1 MSGSDPISMANNQ
14 KKKPATQEQRQAA
27 AKDSAKFDRGVS
39 FADRVGNTFRDMKDG
54 IVSLFEPDTPEEKKK
69 KAEEAAGLE
78 RAKQREKERHERNKM
93 SPAEEEAAR
102 KKDLDP
108 ATQAQDVQQ
117 HNRAVE
123 GMTDAQKKAL
133 DLPEHAGEQHAYD
146 PGDTDGDGNEVSP
159 DKGNMTDADNLKQF
173 GMAAEA
179 GQGKD
184 YYKDTKAAW
193 DHLASVFGDKVSALQ
208 GELEGRLTE
217 MTTPT
222 ERETGNPFAGD
233 DVPASKEMDYS
244 DMKGA
249 IQGDIDDA
257 KNVLGGVADI
267 GIEGAKTAG
276 TALKDTGKALADQM
290 GYNSK
295 DLDDAKQTLKDVGSI
310 GKSLSGLGGLFAT
323 DNSSQSKVPDG
334 NWKPKSINDLFK

>member
-1 MSGSDPISMANNQ
+1 MRGSESSFTESNQ
-14 KKKPATQEQRQAA
+14 KKPDYKVTFGD
-27 AKDSAKFDRGVS
+27 K
-39 FADRVGNTFRDMKDG
+39 VGRTFRDMKDG

-69 KAEEAAGLE
+69 KAEEAKGLE
-78 RAKQREKERHERNKM
+78 AAKQREKERHERNKM
-93 SPAEEEAAR
+93 SPAEQEAAR
-102 KKDLDP
+102 KADLDP
-108 ATQAQDVQQ
+108 ANQVKDVQE
-117 HNRAVE
+117 HNKAVE
-123 GMTDAQKKAL
+123 GMSDEQKKAL

-146 PGDTDGDGNEVSP
+146 PGDTDGNGVEASKE
-159 DKGNMTDADNLKQF
+159 KGNLTDTDNLKQF

-193 DHLASVFGDKVSALQ
+193 DHLTSVFGDKVSALQ
-208 GELEGRLTE
+208 NELEGRLTE

-222 ERETGNPFAGD
+222 DRETGNPFAGD
-233 DVPASKEMDYS
+233 DVPASKEMGYS

-257 KNVLGGVADI
+257 KAVMGGI
-267 GIEGAKTAG
+267 GDVGLEGLKTVGA
-276 TALKDTGKALADQM
+276 AAKDTGGLLADKM

-295 DLDDAKQTLKDVGSI
+295 DLDDAKQTLKDVGSL

-323 DNSSQSKVPDG
+323 DNSKGESKVPDG
-334 NWKPKSINDLFK
+334 NWKPKSISDLFG

>member
-1 MSGSDPISMANNQ
+1 MSGSGSTASKQ
-14 KKKPATQEQRQAA
+14 KNPDYTLTFGDK
-27 AKDSAKFDRGVS
+27 
-39 FADRVGNTFRDMKDG
+39 VGRTFRDMKDG

-69 KAEEAAGLE
+69 KAEEAKGLE
-78 RAKQREKERHERNKM
+78 AAKQREKERHERNKM
-93 SPAEEEAAR
+93 SPAEQEAAR

-108 ATQAQDVQQ
+108 ATQANDVQE

-123 GMTDAQKKAL
+123 GMTDEQKKAL

-146 PGDTDGDGNEVSP
+146 PGDTDGNGAEVSKE
-159 DKGNMTDADNLKQF
+159 KGNLTDTDNLKQF

-193 DHLASVFGDKVSALQ
+193 DHLTSVFGDKVSALQ
-208 GELEGRLTE
+208 NEIEGRLSE

-222 ERETGNPFAGD
+222 DRETGNPFAGD
-233 DVPASKEMDYS
+233 DVPASKEMGYGDFK
-244 DMKGA
+244 DA
-249 IQGDIDDA
+249 IQNDVDDA
-257 KNVLGGVADI
+257 KAVMGGI
-267 GIEGAKTAG
+267 GEVGLEGLKTAG
-276 TALKDTGKALADQM
+276 AAVKDTGGLLADKM

-295 DLDDAKQTLKDVGSI
+295 DLDDAKQTLKDVGSL

-323 DNSSQSKVPDG
+323 DNSSESKVPDG

>member
-1 MSGSDPISMANNQ
+1 MSDPDY
-14 KKKPATQEQRQAA
+14 KVTFGDK
-27 AKDSAKFDRGVS
+27 
-39 FADRVGNTFRDMKDG
+39 VGRTFRDMKDG

-69 KAEEAAGLE
+69 KAEEAKGLE
-78 RAKQREKERHERNKM
+78 AAKQREKERHERNKM
-93 SPAEEEAAR
+93 TPEEQEAAR

-108 ATQAQDVQQ
+108 ATQAHDVQE
-117 HNRAVE
+117 HNKAVE
-123 GMTDAQKKAL
+123 GMTDEQKKAL

-146 PGDTDGDGNEVSP
+146 PGDTNGDGVEVSKEK
-159 DKGNMTDADNLKQF
+159 DNLTDTDNLKQF

-193 DHLASVFGDKVSALQ
+193 DHLTSVFGDKVSALQ
-208 GELEGRLTE
+208 NEIEGRLSE

-222 ERETGNPFAGD
+222 DRETGNPFAGD
-233 DVPASKEMDYS
+233 DVPASKEMDYG
-244 DMKGA
+244 DLKGA
-249 IQGDIDDA
+249 IQKDVDDA
-257 KNVLGGVADI
+257 KAVMGGI
-267 GIEGAKTAG
+267 GEVGLEGLKTAG
-276 TALKDTGKALADQM
+276 AAVKDTGGLLADKM

-295 DLDDAKQTLKDVGSI
+295 DLDDAKQTLKDVGSL

-323 DNSSQSKVPDG
+323 DNSKGDSKVPDG

>member
-1 MSGSDPISMANNQ
+1 MNGSDPISMANNQ
-14 KKKPATQEQRQAA
+14 KKRSTPEQREAA
-27 AKDSAKFDRGVS
+27 SKDSAKFDRGVS
-39 FADRVGNTFRDMKDG
+39 FGDRVGRTFRDMKEG
-54 IVSLFEPDTPEEKKK
+54 IQSLFEPDTPEEKAKK
-69 KAEEAAGLE
+69 EEEAEGLE

-93 SPAEEEAAR
+93 SSAEQEAAR
-102 KKDLDP
+102 KTDLDP
-108 ATQAQDVQQ
+108 STQAKDVQE
-117 HNRAVE
+117 HNKAVE

-146 PGDTDGDGNEVSP
+146 PGDSDGNGVEVSGE
-159 DKGNMTDADNLKQF
+159 KGNLTDTDNVKQF

-193 DHLASVFGDKVSALQ
+193 DHLTSVFGDKVSALQ
-208 GELEGRLTE
+208 NELEGRLGD
-217 MTTPT
+217 MATPT
-222 ERETGNPFAGD
+222 DRETGNPFAGD
-233 DVPASKEMDYS
+233 DVPASKEMGY
-244 DMKGA
+244 
-249 IQGDIDDA
+249 GDFKDVVQRDVDDVKA
-257 KNVLGGVADI
+257 VMGGI
-267 GIEGAKTAG
+267 GDVGLEGLKTAG
-276 TALKDTGKALADQM
+276 AAVKDTGGLLADKM

-323 DNSSQSKVPDG
+323 DNSSESKVPDG

>member
-1 MSGSDPISMANNQ
+1 MSDPDY
-14 KKKPATQEQRQAA
+14 KVTFGDK
-27 AKDSAKFDRGVS
+27 VS
-39 FADRVGNTFRDMKDG
+39 RTFRDMKDG

-69 KAEEAAGLE
+69 KAEEAKGLE
-78 RAKQREKERHERNKM
+78 AAKQREKERHERNKM
-93 SPAEEEAAR
+93 SPAEQEAAR
-102 KKDLDP
+102 KADLNP
-108 ATQAQDVQQ
+108 ANQVKDVQE
-117 HNRAVE
+117 HNKAVE
-123 GMTDAQKKAL
+123 GMSDEQKKAL

-146 PGDTDGDGNEVSP
+146 PGDTDGNGVEASKE
-159 DKGNMTDADNLKQF
+159 KGNLTDTDNLKQF

-193 DHLASVFGDKVSALQ
+193 DHLTSVFGDKVSALQ
-208 GELEGRLTE
+208 NELEGRLTE

-222 ERETGNPFAGD
+222 DRETGNPFAGD

-257 KNVLGGVADI
+257 KAVMGGI
-267 GIEGAKTAG
+267 GDVGLEGLKTVGA
-276 TALKDTGKALADQM
+276 AAKDTGGLLADKM

-295 DLDDAKQTLKDVGSI
+295 DLDDAKQTLKDVGSL

-323 DNSSQSKVPDG
+323 DNSKGESSVPDG
-334 NWKPKSINDLFK
+334 NWKPKSISDLFG

>member
-1 MSGSDPISMANNQ
+1 MSDPDY
-14 KKKPATQEQRQAA
+14 KVTFGDK
-27 AKDSAKFDRGVS
+27 VS
-39 FADRVGNTFRDMKDG
+39 RTFRDMKDG
-54 IVSLFEPDTPEEKKK
+54 IVSLFEPDTPEEKRK
-69 KAEEAAGLE
+69 KAEEAKGLE
-78 RAKQREKERHERNKM
+78 AAKQREKERHERNKM
-93 SPAEEEAAR
+93 SPAEQEAAR
-102 KKDLDP
+102 KADLDP
-108 ATQAQDVQQ
+108 ANQVKDVQE
-117 HNRAVE
+117 HNKAVE
-123 GMTDAQKKAL
+123 GMSDEQKKAL

-146 PGDTDGDGNEVSP
+146 PGDTDGNGVEVSKE
-159 DKGNMTDADNLKQF
+159 KGNLTDTDNLKQF

-193 DHLASVFGDKVSALQ
+193 DHLTSVFGDKVSALQ
-208 GELEGRLTE
+208 NELEGRLTE

-222 ERETGNPFAGD
+222 DRETGNPFAGD
-233 DVPASKEMDYS
+233 DVPASKEMGYS

-257 KNVLGGVADI
+257 KAVLGGVADI

-276 TALKDTGKALADQM
+276 TAVKDTGKALAHEM
-290 GYNSK
+290 GYDSK

-323 DNSSQSKVPDG
+323 DNSSSNNKVPDSG
-334 NWKPKSINDLFK
+334 WKPKSISDLFG